1 MSNHDDT
8 HLCCGVPL
16 SNHDDTHLCCG
27 VSVSNHDDTHLCC
40 GVSVSNQGDIHLE
53 HNGLPNS
60 RYGTHPYSSHEQY
73 NLDDLP
79 PHFLENDVSE
89 AHIEN
94 AASQEGSH
102 DDHSL
107 SPW

>member
-1 MSNHDDT
+1 MSSDGDT

-16 SNHDDTHLCCG
+16 SN
-27 VSVSNHDDTHLCC
+27 
-40 GVSVSNQGDIHLE
+40 QGDIHLG
-53 HNGLPNS
+53 HNDLPNS
-60 RYGTHPYSSHEQY
+60 RYGVHPYSSREQY
-73 NLDDLP
+73 NLGDLP

-89 AHIEN
+89 ALIEN

-102 DDHSL
+102 GDHSL